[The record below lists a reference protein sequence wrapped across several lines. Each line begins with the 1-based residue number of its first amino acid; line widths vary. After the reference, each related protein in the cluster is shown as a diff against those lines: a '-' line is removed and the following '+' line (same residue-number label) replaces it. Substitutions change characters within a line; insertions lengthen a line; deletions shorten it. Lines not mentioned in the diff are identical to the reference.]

1 MKQSC
6 QWIWGLILV
15 LRMFGIQVHG
25 GGSMINYAMML
36 LQCCWFIIAIMERL
50 REVDLESIFEC
61 VGDQN
66 PVLSVLHCLEYRWK
80 KTFLIWIWH
89 LLLRFLSK
97 IDSCYF
103 LVWFTRVWRCLN
115 SHESYLVYQKGEQ
128 PHIGNSI
135 NVGTAQQKVAKTRHK
150 KPRFDWNAL
159 FVMWPKL
166 CTRTP
171 QFHWKGLFVR
181 QPKLGRRL

>member
-1 MKQSC
+1 MWWCSSNAVDSLLPSWKGYEKLTWNPSLNV
-6 QWIWGLILV
+6 WLI
-15 LRMFGIQVHG
+15 QT
-25 GGSMINYAMML
+25 
-36 LQCCWFIIAIMERL
+36 LQA
-50 REVDLESIFEC
+50 
-61 VGDQN
+61 
-66 PVLSVLHCLEYRWK
+66 VLSVLHCLEYGWK

-89 LLLRFLSK
+89 LFLRYLSK

-115 SHESYLVYQKGEQ
+115 SHEGYLVYQKGEQ

-135 NVGTAQQKVAKTRHK
+135 DVGTAQQKVAKTRHK
-150 KPRFDWNAL
+150 NPQFFWHTL

-171 QFHWKGLFVR
+171 QFHWQGLFVR
-181 QPKLGRRL
+181 RPKLGTRF